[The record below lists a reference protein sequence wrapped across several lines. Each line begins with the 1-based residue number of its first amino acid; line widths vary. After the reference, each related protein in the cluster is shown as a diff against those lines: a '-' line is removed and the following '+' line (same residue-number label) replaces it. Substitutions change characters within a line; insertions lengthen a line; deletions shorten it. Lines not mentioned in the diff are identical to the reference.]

1 MSFSLS
7 GALVEKR
14 FPPRSFECLEARAV
28 LVGLFRIPNN
38 EGFTDLMNAEEAKK
52 KLETLGNPVTAFVE
66 DDKYVAKGV
75 YQTYSVSEFLWI

>member
-1 MSFSLS
+1 
-7 GALVEKR
+7 
-14 FPPRSFECLEARAV
+14 
-28 LVGLFRIPNN
+28 
-38 EGFTDLMNAEEAKK
+38 MNAEEAKK